1 MSRLTLRLP
10 DSLHLQL
17 ETLAETEQISLNQY
31 IVYALTRQTTLD
43 YTIQA
48 VPERAL
54 AEQRAHYATLLQ
66 TLGQASFDE
75 IEKALDERESVDLD
89 PGLTPDVAE
98 ALRSKL
104 SQR

>member
-48 VPERAL
+48 VPERVL
-54 AEQRAHYATLLQ
+54 AEQRAHYTTLLQ

>member
-17 ETLAETEQISLNQY
+17 ETLAETEQIYLNQY
-31 IVYALTRQTTLD
+31 IASALTRQTTLD

-54 AEQRAHYATLLQ
+54 AEQRAHYTTLLQ

>member
-17 ETLAETEQISLNQY
+17 ESLAENEQVSLNQY

-48 VPERAL
+48 IPEKVL
-54 AEQRAHYATLLQ
+54 AEQRAHYTTLLQ
-66 TLGQASFDE
+66 SLGQASFE
-75 IEKALDERESVDLD
+75 QIEKALDERESVDLD
-89 PGLTPDVAE
+89 PGLTLEVAE
-98 ALRSKL
+98 ALRRKL
-104 SQR
+104 SK